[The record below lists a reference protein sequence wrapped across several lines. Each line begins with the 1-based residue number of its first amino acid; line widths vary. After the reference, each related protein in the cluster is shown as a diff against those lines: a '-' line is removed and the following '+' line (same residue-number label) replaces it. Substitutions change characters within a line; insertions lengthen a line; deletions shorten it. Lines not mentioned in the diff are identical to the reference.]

1 MLKFLIQKSFTKLG
15 RWKIVHNIKIINI
28 KIDQANQDNGE
39 SLYQFDE
46 TKETKEDDFLVPY
59 CM

>member
-15 RWKIVHNIKIINI
+15 RWKIDHNIKIINI

-39 SLYQFDE
+39 SLYEFDE
-46 TKETKEDDFLVPY
+46 GLF
-59 CM
+59 